1 MIFDWQ
7 IETQGPKMILML
19 KRLNF
24 VNLTLFLLISF
35 VAPYISAKG
44 VSLAFSQNPEECTKS
59 VEKDF
64 FDNRSLK
71 NLICFENTDILISTL
86 SFPTYL
92 ALKPQNAPDDLLR
105 PPRFS

>member
-1 MIFDWQ
+1 M
-7 IETQGPKMILML
+7 TTML

-24 VNLTLFLLISF
+24 LNLTLFLLISF

-44 VSLAFSQNPEECTKS
+44 ASLAFSQNPEECSKS

-64 FDNRSLK
+64 FDNLGVKHLVSFGNT
-71 NLICFENTDILISTL
+71 NLIILTL

-92 ALKPQNAPDDLLR
+92 ALKPQNSPDDFLR

>member
-1 MIFDWQ
+1 VLFDWQ
-7 IETQGPKMILML
+7 FEIQGPKMGLML
-19 KRLNF
+19 KRINF
-24 VNLTLFLLISF
+24 LNLTLFLFISL
-35 VAPYISAKG
+35 VAPYVSAKG

-59 VEKDF
+59 LEKDF
-64 FDNRSLK
+64 FDDLSLK